1 MLVYTAVV
9 RMKMASRDSPAWS
22 PAVGTAFEE
31 LGVSALLEMVHHL
44 GEALKFL
51 RVLSLLPT
59 LESRCELS
67 AVPSIMDSNIL
78 EL

>member
-9 RMKMASRDSPAWS
+9 RIKMASRDSPAWS
-22 PAVGTAFEE
+22 PAAGTVFEG
-31 LGVSALLEMVHHL
+31 LGGSALLEMVHHL
-44 GEALKFL
+44 GEALKFF

-59 LESRCELS
+59 LESRCERS
-67 AVPSIMDSNIL
+67 AVPSIMDSNTL

>member
-9 RMKMASRDSPAWS
+9 RMKMASRDSPACS
-22 PAVGTAFEE
+22 PAVGTVFEG
-31 LGVSALLEMVHHL
+31 LGGSALLEMVYHL

-59 LESRCELS
+59 LESRC
-67 AVPSIMDSNIL
+67 
-78 EL
+78 